1 MRLQVGLD
9 RERGRVDAER
19 TRRSRIDTFD
29 EPAVRERATAFC
41 DALAAGDVDRAIGEL
56 SDELKRNLGEV
67 LALFPLPVI
76 DAEIESI
83 ERGGSAAFIVVLRLL
98 GETDEVQV
106 QTRWKDRDGT
116 PKVVEA
122 SHLSR
127 TALEPAP
134 LAPEDGGEPI
144 EAPAAD

>member
-1 MRLQVGLD
+1 M
-9 RERGRVDAER
+9 A
-19 TRRSRIDTFD
+19 FD
-29 EPAVRERATAFC
+29 EAAVRERAG
-41 DALAAGDVDRAIGEL
+41 ALCEAVAAGDMDRAIGEL
-56 SDELKRNLGEV
+56 SEELKRNLGEV
-67 LALFPLPVI
+67 LGLFPLPVI

-83 ERGGSAAFIVVLRLL
+83 ERGGSAAFVVVLRLL

-127 TALEPAP
+127 TELEPPPAE
-134 LAPEDGGEPI
+134 PEEGGEPI
-144 EAPAAD
+144 EAPSAE

>member
-1 MRLQVGLD
+1 M
-9 RERGRVDAER
+9 A
-19 TRRSRIDTFD
+19 FD
-29 EPAVRERATAFC
+29 EAAVRERAE
-41 DALAAGDVDRAIGEL
+41 ALCEAVAAGDVDRAIGEL
-56 SDELKRNLGEV
+56 SEELKRNLGEV
-67 LALFPLPVI
+67 LGLFPLPVI

-83 ERGGSAAFIVVLRLL
+83 ERGGSAAFVVVLRLL

-127 TALEPAP
+127 TELEPPPAEP
-134 LAPEDGGEPI
+134 GEGGQSI
-144 EAPAAD
+144 EAPSAE